1 VSTTR
6 TILVRHTEPESSAFG
21 RCYGR
26 LDVDLSERGRCHAD
40 AVGVALAEFGVQILY
55 SSPLRRAEET
65 ARLIGARLELEPRV
79 HAGLAEIDFGELEG
93 RAYDEI
99 AASEPALYRLWME
112 RPTAVRFP
120 GGESYSD
127 LSARV
132 ADVLAEIC
140 GKHGDSVV
148 AVVAHAGVIRAMLA
162 PALGLRDDEV
172 FAIPQE
178 YGGVS
183 IVDWSGECALVRIV
197 NADVAAAGAK

>member
-1 VSTTR
+1 MSTTR
-6 TILVRHTEPESSAFG
+6 IILVRHTEPEASALG

-26 LDVDLSERGRCHAD
+26 LDVDLSESGRRHAD
-40 AVGVALAEFGVQILY
+40 GVGAALAEFGVQVLY
-55 SSPLRRAEET
+55 SSPLRRAEEA

-93 RAYDEI
+93 RTYDEI

-132 ADVLAEIC
+132 SDALAEIR
-140 GKHGDSVV
+140 GEHSGSVV
-148 AVVAHAGVIRAMLA
+148 AVVAHGGVIRAMLA
-162 PALGLRDDEV
+162 PALGLRGDDV

-183 IVDWSGECALVRIV
+183 IVDWSGATALVRVV
-197 NADVAAAGAK
+197 NADLAAAGAT